1 MGKYTMKM
9 ILDYIHGK
17 EIDGYDIDVLEN
29 DPSFVIEVMK
39 VSSDKKMYNLCS
51 DTVKKD
57 FQFIKFLIQKFYS
70 DKKFISSA
78 VRTFIDNAEDELQIL
93 EILILICDVLSEEDN
108 EYLEFK
114 TLLFVL
120 EKKQEVRIEC
130 VKLEL
135 RETDPALLRKMG
147 ETGFFII
154 YDDYNSS
161 EVVTDFF
168 AKIFLENLL
177 DSEKY
182 CFEDFFHKR
191 FSSLEKLE
199 RTSIKSYLIEYICC
213 YDSMLASYVSGHI
226 SVLQDTL
233 SKIEL
238 LKRRWSTY
246 DSRLE
251 SMKYHKLF
259 DYIQRYMET
268 VEYECSYSEDEMLY
282 FISEELG
289 ITSLVFRY
297 DSSLVGDSEL
307 LEEILGE
314 VRKMDTSIM
323 AYEDLR
329 HYNNMKNIVIRFL
342 DTSSMKEV
350 EDIDID
356 FDEFAVPTSPKI
368 IDMSKLMKK
377 PPQKVVFY

>member
-1 MGKYTMKM
+1 
-9 ILDYIHGK
+9 
-17 EIDGYDIDVLEN
+17 
-29 DPSFVIEVMK
+29 
-39 VSSDKKMYNLCS
+39 
-51 DTVKKD
+51 
-57 FQFIKFLIQKFYS
+57 
-70 DKKFISSA
+70 
-78 VRTFIDNAEDELQIL
+78 
-93 EILILICDVLSEEDN
+93 
-108 EYLEFK
+108 
-114 TLLFVL
+114 
-120 EKKQEVRIEC
+120 
-130 VKLEL
+130 
-135 RETDPALLRKMG
+135 
-147 ETGFFII
+147 
-154 YDDYNSS
+154 
-161 EVVTDFF
+161 
-168 AKIFLENLL
+168 
-177 DSEKY
+177 
-182 CFEDFFHKR
+182 
-191 FSSLEKLE
+191 
-199 RTSIKSYLIEYICC
+199 
-213 YDSMLASYVSGHI
+213 
-226 SVLQDTL
+226 
-233 SKIEL
+233 
-238 LKRRWSTY
+238 
-246 DSRLE
+246 
-251 SMKYHKLF
+251 
-259 DYIQRYMET
+259 MET